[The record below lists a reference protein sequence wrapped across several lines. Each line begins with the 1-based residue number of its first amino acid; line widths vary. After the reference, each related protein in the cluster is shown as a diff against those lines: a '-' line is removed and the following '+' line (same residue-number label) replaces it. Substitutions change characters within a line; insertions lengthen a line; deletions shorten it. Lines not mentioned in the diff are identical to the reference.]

1 MSAAERFTLSKE
13 ERICSKKLIN
23 ELFTGNERS
32 MTAFPLR
39 VVFMKR
45 TIVDDQPRTAM
56 LVSVPKRY
64 FKHAVDRNSVKRQ
77 VREAYRKNKHALA
90 DIIASMPGTG
100 LSIAFVWLSDEPQPS
115 GEVEASMVALLSRIG
130 EKAHRIYDSS
140 RKAETHPLTDQEQP

>member
-23 ELFTGNERS
+23 ELFTGNGRS

-45 TIVDDQPRTAM
+45 TIVDDQPRAAM

-64 FKHAVDRNSVKRQ
+64 FKHVVDRNRVKRQ
-77 VREAYRKNKHALA
+77 VREAFRRNKS
-90 DIIASMPGTG
+90 IITQNLTDDHEAVAM
-100 LSIAFVWLSDEPQPS
+100 AFVWLTNEKFPS
-115 GEVEASMVALLSRIG
+115 SEVENRMVRLLTRIS
-130 EKAHRIYDSS
+130 EC
-140 RKAETHPLTDQEQP
+140 L

>member
-23 ELFTGNERS
+23 ELFTGNGRS

-45 TIVDDQPRTAM
+45 TIIDDQPRAAM

-64 FKHAVDRNSVKRQ
+64 FKHAVDRNRVKRQ
-77 VREAYRKNKHALA
+77 VREAFRRNKS
-90 DIIASMPGTG
+90 IITQNLPDDHEAVAM
-100 LSIAFVWLSDEPQPS
+100 AFVWLTDEKFPS
-115 GEVEASMVALLSRIG
+115 SEVENRMVRLLTRIS
-130 EKAHRIYDSS
+130 EC
-140 RKAETHPLTDQEQP
+140 L

>member
-23 ELFTGNERS
+23 ELFTGNGRS

-45 TIVDDQPRTAM
+45 TIVDDQPRAAM

-64 FKHAVDRNSVKRQ
+64 FKHAVDRNRVKRQ
-77 VREAYRKNKHALA
+77 VREAFRRNKS
-90 DIIASMPGTG
+90 IITQNLTDDHEAVVM
-100 LSIAFVWLSDEPQPS
+100 AFVWLTNEKYPS
-115 GEVEASMVALLSRIG
+115 SEVENRMVRLLTRIS
-130 EKAHRIYDSS
+130 EC
-140 RKAETHPLTDQEQP
+140 L

>member
-23 ELFTGNERS
+23 ELFTGNGRS

-45 TIVDDQPRTAM
+45 TIVDDQPRAAM

-64 FKHAVDRNSVKRQ
+64 FTHAVDRNRVKRQ
-77 VREAYRKNKHALA
+77 VREAFRRNKS
-90 DIIASMPGTG
+90 IITQNLTDDHDAVAM
-100 LSIAFVWLSDEPQPS
+100 AFVWLTNEKFPS
-115 GEVEASMVALLSRIG
+115 SEVENRMVRLLTRIS
-130 EKAHRIYDSS
+130 EC
-140 RKAETHPLTDQEQP
+140 L

>member
-23 ELFTGNERS
+23 ELFTGNGRS

-45 TIVDDQPRTAM
+45 TIVDDQPRAAM

-64 FKHAVDRNSVKRQ
+64 FKHAVDRNRVKRQ
-77 VREAYRKNKHALA
+77 VREAFRRNKS
-90 DIIASMPGTG
+90 IITQNLTDDYEAVAM
-100 LSIAFVWLSDEPQPS
+100 AFVWLTNEKFPS
-115 GEVEASMVALLSRIG
+115 SEVENRMVRLLTRIS
-130 EKAHRIYDSS
+130 EC
-140 RKAETHPLTDQEQP
+140 L

>member
-23 ELFTGNERS
+23 ELFTGNGRS

-45 TIVDDQPRTAM
+45 TIVDDQPRAAM

-64 FKHAVDRNSVKRQ
+64 FKHAVDRNRVKRQ
-77 VREAYRKNKHALA
+77 VREAFRRNKS
-90 DIIASMPGTG
+90 IITQNLTDDHDAVAM
-100 LSIAFVWLSDEPQPS
+100 AFMWLTDEKFPS
-115 GEVEASMVALLSRIG
+115 SEVENRMVRLLTRIS
-130 EKAHRIYDSS
+130 EC
-140 RKAETHPLTDQEQP
+140 L

>member
-23 ELFTGNERS
+23 ELFIGNGRS

-45 TIVDDQPRTAM
+45 TIVDDQPRAAM

-64 FKHAVDRNSVKRQ
+64 FKHAVDRNRVKRQ
-77 VREAYRKNKHALA
+77 VREAFRRNKS
-90 DIIASMPGTG
+90 IITQNLTDDHDAVAM
-100 LSIAFVWLSDEPQPS
+100 AFVWLTDEKFPS
-115 GEVEASMVALLSRIG
+115 SEVENRMVRLLTRIS
-130 EKAHRIYDSS
+130 EC
-140 RKAETHPLTDQEQP
+140 L

>member
-23 ELFTGNERS
+23 ELFTGNGRS

-45 TIVDDQPRTAM
+45 TIVADQPRAAM

-64 FKHAVDRNSVKRQ
+64 FKHAVDRNRVKRQ
-77 VREAYRKNKHALA
+77 VREAFRHNKS
-90 DIIASMPGTG
+90 IITQNLTDDHEAVAM
-100 LSIAFVWLSDEPQPS
+100 AFVWLTNEKYPS
-115 GEVEASMVALLSRIG
+115 SEVENRMVRLLTRIS
-130 EKAHRIYDSS
+130 EC
-140 RKAETHPLTDQEQP
+140 L

>member
-23 ELFTGNERS
+23 ELFTGNGRS

-45 TIVDDQPRTAM
+45 TIVDDQPRAAM

-64 FKHAVDRNSVKRQ
+64 FKHAVDRNRVKRQ
-77 VREAYRKNKHALA
+77 VREAFRRNKS
-90 DIIASMPGTG
+90 IITQNLTDDHDAVAM
-100 LSIAFVWLSDEPQPS
+100 AFVWLTNEKYPS
-115 GEVEASMVALLSRIG
+115 SEVENHMVRLLTRIS
-130 EKAHRIYDSS
+130 EC
-140 RKAETHPLTDQEQP
+140 L

>member
-23 ELFTGNERS
+23 ELFTGNGRS

-45 TIVDDQPRTAM
+45 TIVDDQPRAAM

-64 FKHAVDRNSVKRQ
+64 FKHAVDRNRVKRQ
-77 VREAYRKNKHALA
+77 VREAFRRNKS
-90 DIIASMPGTG
+90 IITQNLTDDHDAVAM
-100 LSIAFVWLSDEPQPS
+100 AFVWLTDEKFPS
-115 GEVEASMVALLSRIG
+115 SEVENRMVRLLTRIS
-130 EKAHRIYDSS
+130 EC
-140 RKAETHPLTDQEQP
+140 L

>member
-23 ELFTGNERS
+23 ELFTGNGRS

-45 TIVDDQPRTAM
+45 TIVDDQPRAAM

-64 FKHAVDRNSVKRQ
+64 FKHAVDRNRVKRQ
-77 VREAYRKNKHALA
+77 VREAFRRNKS
-90 DIIASMPGTG
+90 IITQNLTDDHEAVAM
-100 LSIAFVWLSDEPQPS
+100 AFVWLTDEKIPS
-115 GEVEASMVALLSRIG
+115 SEVENRMVRLLTRIS
-130 EKAHRIYDSS
+130 EC
-140 RKAETHPLTDQEQP
+140 L

>member
-23 ELFTGNERS
+23 ELFTGNGRS

-45 TIVDDQPRTAM
+45 TIVDDQPRAAM

-64 FKHAVDRNSVKRQ
+64 FKHAVDRNRVKRQ
-77 VREAYRKNKHALA
+77 VREAFRRNKS
-90 DIIASMPGTG
+90 IITQNLTDDHDAVAM
-100 LSIAFVWLSDEPQPS
+100 AFVWLTNEKNPS
-115 GEVEASMVALLSRIG
+115 SEVENRMVRLLTRIS
-130 EKAHRIYDSS
+130 EC
-140 RKAETHPLTDQEQP
+140 L

>member
-23 ELFTGNERS
+23 ELFTGNGRS

-45 TIVDDQPRTAM
+45 TIVDDQPRAAM

-64 FKHAVDRNSVKRQ
+64 FKHAVDRNRVKRQ
-77 VREAYRKNKHALA
+77 VREAFRHNKS
-90 DIIASMPGTG
+90 IIIQNLTDDHEAVAM
-100 LSIAFVWLSDEPQPS
+100 AFVWLTDEKFPS
-115 GEVEASMVALLSRIG
+115 SEVENRMVRLLTRIS
-130 EKAHRIYDSS
+130 EC
-140 RKAETHPLTDQEQP
+140 L

>member
-23 ELFTGNERS
+23 ELFTGNGRS

-45 TIVDDQPRTAM
+45 TIVDDQPRAAM

-64 FKHAVDRNSVKRQ
+64 FKHAVDRNRVKRQ
-77 VREAYRKNKHALA
+77 VREAFRRNKS
-90 DIIASMPGTG
+90 IITQNLTDDHDAVAM
-100 LSIAFVWLSDEPQPS
+100 AFVWLTNEKYPS
-115 GEVEASMVALLSRIG
+115 SEVENRMVRLLTRIC
-130 EKAHRIYDSS
+130 EC
-140 RKAETHPLTDQEQP
+140 L

>member
-23 ELFTGNERS
+23 ELFTGNGRS

-45 TIVDDQPRTAM
+45 TIFDDQPRAAM

-64 FKHAVDRNSVKRQ
+64 FKHAVDRNRVKRQ
-77 VREAYRKNKHALA
+77 VREAFRRNKS
-90 DIIASMPGTG
+90 IITQNLTDDHEAVAM
-100 LSIAFVWLSDEPQPS
+100 AFVWLTDEKFPS
-115 GEVEASMVALLSRIG
+115 SEVENRMVRLLTRIS
-130 EKAHRIYDSS
+130 EC
-140 RKAETHPLTDQEQP
+140 L

>member
-23 ELFTGNERS
+23 ELFTGNGRS

-45 TIVDDQPRTAM
+45 TVGDDQPRAAM

-64 FKHAVDRNSVKRQ
+64 FKHAVDRNRVKRQ
-77 VREAYRKNKHALA
+77 VREAFRRNKS
-90 DIIASMPGTG
+90 IITQNLTDDHEAVAM
-100 LSIAFVWLSDEPQPS
+100 AFVWLTDEKFPS
-115 GEVEASMVALLSRIG
+115 SEVENRMVRLLTRIS
-130 EKAHRIYDSS
+130 EC
-140 RKAETHPLTDQEQP
+140 L

>member
-23 ELFTGNERS
+23 ELFTGNGRS

-45 TIVDDQPRTAM
+45 TIVDEQPRAAM

-64 FKHAVDRNSVKRQ
+64 FKHAVDRNRVKRQ
-77 VREAYRKNKHALA
+77 VREAFRRNKS
-90 DIIASMPGTG
+90 IITQNLTDDHEAVAM
-100 LSIAFVWLSDEPQPS
+100 AFVWLTDEKFPS
-115 GEVEASMVALLSRIG
+115 SEVEKRMVRLLTRIS
-130 EKAHRIYDSS
+130 EC
-140 RKAETHPLTDQEQP
+140 L

>member
-23 ELFTGNERS
+23 ELFTGNGRS

-45 TIVDDQPRTAM
+45 TTIDDQPRAAM

-64 FKHAVDRNSVKRQ
+64 FKHAVDRNRVKRQ
-77 VREAYRKNKHALA
+77 VREAFRRNKS
-90 DIIASMPGTG
+90 IITQNLTDDHEAVAM
-100 LSIAFVWLSDEPQPS
+100 AFVWLTDEKFPS
-115 GEVEASMVALLSRIG
+115 SEVENRMVRLLTRIS
-130 EKAHRIYDSS
+130 EC
-140 RKAETHPLTDQEQP
+140 L

>member
-23 ELFTGNERS
+23 ELFTGNGRS

-45 TIVDDQPRTAM
+45 TIVDDQPRAAM

-64 FKHAVDRNSVKRQ
+64 FKHAVDRNRVKRQ
-77 VREAYRKNKHALA
+77 VREAFRRNKL
-90 DIIASMPGTG
+90 IITQNLTDDHEAVAM
-100 LSIAFVWLSDEPQPS
+100 AFVWLTDEKFPS
-115 GEVEASMVALLSRIG
+115 SEVENRMVRLLTRIS
-130 EKAHRIYDSS
+130 EC
-140 RKAETHPLTDQEQP
+140 L

>member
-23 ELFTGNERS
+23 ELFTGNGRS

-45 TIVDDQPRTAM
+45 TIVDDQPRAAM

-64 FKHAVDRNSVKRQ
+64 FKHAVDRNRVKRQ
-77 VREAYRKNKHALA
+77 VREAFRRNKS
-90 DIIASMPGTG
+90 IITQNLTDDHEAVAM
-100 LSIAFVWLSDEPQPS
+100 AFVWLTNEKFPS
-115 GEVEASMVALLSRIG
+115 SEVENRKVRHLTRI
-130 EKAHRIYDSS
+130 S
-140 RKAETHPLTDQEQP
+140 ETL

>member
-23 ELFTGNERS
+23 ELFTGNGRS

-45 TIVDDQPRTAM
+45 TIVDDQPRAAM

-64 FKHAVDRNSVKRQ
+64 FKHAVDRNRVKRQ
-77 VREAYRKNKHALA
+77 VREAFRRNKSIITQNLA
-90 DIIASMPGTG
+90 DDHEAVAM
-100 LSIAFVWLSDEPQPS
+100 AFVWLTNEKYPS
-115 GEVEASMVALLSRIG
+115 SEVENRMVRLLTRIS
-130 EKAHRIYDSS
+130 EC
-140 RKAETHPLTDQEQP
+140 L

>member
-23 ELFTGNERS
+23 ELFTGNGRS

-45 TIVDDQPRTAM
+45 TIVDDQPRAAM

-64 FKHAVDRNSVKRQ
+64 FKHAVDRNRVKRQ
-77 VREAYRKNKHALA
+77 VREAFRRNKS
-90 DIIASMPGTG
+90 IITQNLTDDHESVAM
-100 LSIAFVWLSDEPQPS
+100 AFVWLTNEKFPS
-115 GEVEASMVALLSRIG
+115 SEVENRMVRLLTRIS
-130 EKAHRIYDSS
+130 EC
-140 RKAETHPLTDQEQP
+140 L

>member
-23 ELFTGNERS
+23 ELFTGNGRS

-45 TIVDDQPRTAM
+45 TIVDDQPRAAM

-64 FKHAVDRNSVKRQ
+64 FKHAVDRNRVKRQ
-77 VREAYRKNKHALA
+77 VREAFRRNKS
-90 DIIASMPGTG
+90 IITQNLTDGHEAVAM
-100 LSIAFVWLSDEPQPS
+100 AFVWLTNEKYPS
-115 GEVEASMVALLSRIG
+115 SEVENRMVRLLTRIS
-130 EKAHRIYDSS
+130 EC
-140 RKAETHPLTDQEQP
+140 L

>member
-23 ELFTGNERS
+23 ELFTGNGRS

-45 TIVDDQPRTAM
+45 TIVDDQPRAAM

-64 FKHAVDRNSVKRQ
+64 FKHAVDRNKVKRQ
-77 VREAYRKNKHALA
+77 VREAFRRNKS
-90 DIIASMPGTG
+90 IITQNLTDDHEAVAM
-100 LSIAFVWLSDEPQPS
+100 AFVWLTNEKFPS
-115 GEVEASMVALLSRIG
+115 SEVENRMVRLLTRIS
-130 EKAHRIYDSS
+130 EC
-140 RKAETHPLTDQEQP
+140 L

>member
-23 ELFTGNERS
+23 ELFTGNGRS

-45 TIVDDQPRTAM
+45 TIVDDQPRAAM

-64 FKHAVDRNSVKRQ
+64 FKHAVDRNRVKRQ
-77 VREAYRKNKHALA
+77 VREAFRRNKS
-90 DIIASMPGTG
+90 IITQNLTDDHEAVAM
-100 LSIAFVWLSDEPQPS
+100 AFVWLTNEKFPS
-115 GEVEASMVALLSRIG
+115 SEVEKRMVRLLTRIS
-130 EKAHRIYDSS
+130 EC
-140 RKAETHPLTDQEQP
+140 L

>member
-23 ELFTGNERS
+23 ELFTGNGRS

-45 TIVDDQPRTAM
+45 TIVDDQPRAAM

-64 FKHAVDRNSVKRQ
+64 FKHAVDRNRAKRQ
-77 VREAYRKNKHALA
+77 VREAFRRNKS
-90 DIIASMPGTG
+90 IITQNLTDDHEAVAM
-100 LSIAFVWLSDEPQPS
+100 AFVWLTDEKFPS
-115 GEVEASMVALLSRIG
+115 SEVENRMVRLLTRIS
-130 EKAHRIYDSS
+130 EC
-140 RKAETHPLTDQEQP
+140 L

>member
-23 ELFTGNERS
+23 ELFTGNGRS

-45 TIVDDQPRTAM
+45 TIVDDQPRAAM

-64 FKHAVDRNSVKRQ
+64 FKHAVDRNRVKRQ
-77 VREAYRKNKHALA
+77 VREAFRRNK
-90 DIIASMPGTG
+90 SMITQN
-100 LSIAFVWLSDEPQPS
+100 LTDDHEAVAMAFVWLTNEKFPS
-115 GEVEASMVALLSRIG
+115 SEVENRMVRLLTRIS
-130 EKAHRIYDSS
+130 EC
-140 RKAETHPLTDQEQP
+140 L

>member
-23 ELFTGNERS
+23 ELFTGNGRS

-45 TIVDDQPRTAM
+45 TMSTTSPVAAM

-64 FKHAVDRNSVKRQ
+64 FKHAVDRNRVKRQ
-77 VREAYRKNKHALA
+77 VREAFRRHK
-90 DIIASMPGTG
+90 SMITQN
-100 LSIAFVWLSDEPQPS
+100 LTDDHESVAMAFVWLTNEKYPS
-115 GEVEASMVALLSRIG
+115 SEVENRMVRLLTRIS
-130 EKAHRIYDSS
+130 EC
-140 RKAETHPLTDQEQP
+140 L

>member
-23 ELFTGNERS
+23 ELFTGNGRS

-45 TIVDDQPRTAM
+45 TVGDDQPRAAM

-64 FKHAVDRNSVKRQ
+64 FKHAVDRNRVKRQ
-77 VREAYRKNKHALA
+77 VREAFRRNKS
-90 DIIASMPGTG
+90 IITQNLTDDHEAVAM
-100 LSIAFVWLSDEPQPS
+100 AFVWLTNEKYPS
-115 GEVEASMVALLSRIG
+115 SEVENRMVRLLTRIS
-130 EKAHRIYDSS
+130 EC
-140 RKAETHPLTDQEQP
+140 L

>member
-23 ELFTGNERS
+23 ELFTGNGRS

-45 TIVDDQPRTAM
+45 TIVDDQPRAAM

-64 FKHAVDRNSVKRQ
+64 FKHAVDRNRVKRQ
-77 VREAYRKNKHALA
+77 VREAFRRHKS
-90 DIIASMPGTG
+90 IIIQNLTDDHESVAM
-100 LSIAFVWLSDEPQPS
+100 AFVWLTDEKFPS
-115 GEVEASMVALLSRIG
+115 SEVENRMVRLLTRIS
-130 EKAHRIYDSS
+130 ES
-140 RKAETHPLTDQEQP
+140 L

>member
-23 ELFTGNERS
+23 ELFTGNGRS

-45 TIVDDQPRTAM
+45 TIVDDQPRAAM

-64 FKHAVDRNSVKRQ
+64 FKHAVDRNRVKRQ
-77 VREAYRKNKHALA
+77 VREAFRRNKS
-90 DIIASMPGTG
+90 IITQNLTDDHEAVAM
-100 LSIAFVWLSDEPQPS
+100 AFVWLTDEKLPS
-115 GEVEASMVALLSRIG
+115 SEVENRMVRLLTCIS
-130 EKAHRIYDSS
+130 EC
-140 RKAETHPLTDQEQP
+140 L